1 MPSLSYTE
9 DPLIII
15 KRLFTLECST
25 GLKSY
30 SISINSPAKL
40 FAMSRP
46 SERLLCHPALPLQSL
61 PLRKNFLRTA
71 PILSLPLTLML
82 FYSIVDAKS
91 LPTILITN
99 STNVNLVIK
108 RKQKLSQIQEC
119 QESSYFAALSQ
130 KSAIKALTL
139 ATAVFPALRAAAM
152 LSSSIGTAIATTTSS
167 INLSVN
173 VASTFP
179 LTQEVLECLQAPA
192 PSQPI
197 EDPILGTS
205 LTPSLSDSIYAYV
218 VASLA
223 GPAKQSKVRQNL
235 AVAAT
240 NVTAATAAVET
251 DAADRIEDPLSSR
264 ILY

>member
-1 MPSLSYTE
+1 MPPGTTLIVLISQKELPKDRAYTFFASYANA
-9 DPLIII
+9 I
-15 KRLFTLECST
+15 
-25 GLKSY
+25 
-30 SISINSPAKL
+30 
-40 FAMSRP
+40 
-46 SERLLCHPALPLQSL
+46 
-61 PLRKNFLRTA
+61 
-71 PILSLPLTLML
+71 
-82 FYSIVDAKS
+82 YSIVDAKS

-119 QESSYFAALSQ
+119 QESSYFTAPSQ
-130 KSAIKALTL
+130 KLAIKALTL
-139 ATAVFPALRAAAM
+139 ATAISPTFRAAAM
-152 LSSSIGTAIATTTSS
+152 LSSSIGTAITTTASS

-192 PSQPI
+192 LSQPV
-197 EDPILGTS
+197 EAPILGTS

-218 VASLA
+218 IASSA

-235 AVAAT
+235 VVAAT
-240 NVTAATAAVET
+240 NITAAAVAIEI
-251 DAADRIEDPLSSR
+251 DAADRIEDPFSSR